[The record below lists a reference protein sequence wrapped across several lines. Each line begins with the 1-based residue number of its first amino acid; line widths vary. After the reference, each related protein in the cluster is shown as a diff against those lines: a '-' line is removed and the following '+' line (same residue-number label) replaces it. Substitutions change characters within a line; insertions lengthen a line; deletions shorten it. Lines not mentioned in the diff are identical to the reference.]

1 MKLACEE
8 AYNDSEEVIVNENPF
23 LRWNVLSLDDLITSK
38 IKASR
43 PKDFLDV
50 QQLLKLNNK

>member
-1 MKLACEE
+1 MKQAFEE

-43 PKDFLDV
+43 PKDLLDV